1 MINQIRNDHSL
12 KVIIEYTLGIG
23 NYLNGQSARGGA
35 YGFKFDTIEK
45 ISEVKSQDSKVNLL

>member
-1 MINQIRNDHSL
+1 MINQIRNDQSL